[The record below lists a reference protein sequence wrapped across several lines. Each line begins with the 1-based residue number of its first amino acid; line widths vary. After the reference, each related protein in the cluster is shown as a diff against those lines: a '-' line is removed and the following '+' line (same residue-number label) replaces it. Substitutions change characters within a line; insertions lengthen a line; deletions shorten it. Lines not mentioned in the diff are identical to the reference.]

1 MMNEQTLQDA
11 LDLLHDLDVSIANL
25 RDAVDALYDE
35 VNHPVENSS
44 DESHNAGMED
54 GIGYMV
60 ERATEL
66 GLTDDLLDIRINHR
80 RLSNLIE
87 SVKYGD
93 HTPPA
98 PGQLPLLED

>member
-1 MMNEQTLQDA
+1 MNEQILQDA
-11 LDLLHDLDVSIANL
+11 LDLLRELETSIANL
-25 RDAVDALYDE
+25 NIAMDDLYDE
-35 VNHPVENSS
+35 ANHPVENSS

-66 GLTDDLLDIRINHR
+66 GLRDDLLDLRINHR
-80 RLSNLIE
+80 RLVNLIE

-98 PGQLPLLED
+98 PGQLPLRED